1 MRMICRTLKSL
12 LHSRSL
18 VSSDGIFP
26 LTTYQHTLTIGD
38 GEYLA
43 LSDALKLMIE
53 HCEAQMKA
61 GEGAP
66 YYAYRQHCNA
76 MLDKLRVAP
85 AQMTSTNNFFDNR

>member
-1 MRMICRTLKSL
+1 M
-12 LHSRSL
+12 
-18 VSSDGIFP
+18 
-26 LTTYQHTLTIGD
+26 TTYQHTLTIGD

-66 YYAYRQHCNA
+66 YYAYRQYCNA
-76 MLDKLRVAP
+76 MLDRLRRAP
-85 AQMTSTNNFFDNR
+85 AQMTSTNNFFNNQ

>member
-1 MRMICRTLKSL
+1 MRMIWRTLRSSL
-12 LHSRSL
+12 RS
-18 VSSDGIFP
+18 SSGP
-26 LTTYQHTLTIGD
+26 NHERLSPSMTTYQHTLTVGD

-66 YYAYRQHCNA
+66 TMHI
-76 MLDKLRVAP
+76 V
-85 AQMTSTNNFFDNR
+85 STATRCLTGSEQRPH

>member
-1 MRMICRTLKSL
+1 M
-12 LHSRSL
+12 
-18 VSSDGIFP
+18 
-26 LTTYQHTLTIGD
+26 TTYQHTLTISD

-66 YYAYRQHCNA
+66 YYAYREYCKE
-76 MLDKLRVAP
+76 MLSKLREAP
-85 AQMTSTNNFFDNR
+85 ARMTSTNNFSKDR